1 MFHRWGAFVYRH
13 RRVVALLAVMLAI
26 GAAPFA
32 GRASEKLSS
41 GGWLDAS
48 SESAQVAARLAADFG
63 GGKSTLIALFRRDAP
78 GADATS
84 PEFQAAI
91 ATAVAGIRRDP
102 AVANVVGYAETGD
115 RRWVSTAGDTAYVA
129 INLTVGDEASV
140 PLFPALRAS
149 LAPPAG
155 YSVGV
160 SGYAP
165 LTIDTSHQ
173 AEIDLQRAETTS
185 LPIVALVLFLVFAS
199 IVAAAMPLLVAALAI
214 PTSLAI
220 VYFVSRLTEMS
231 VFVLNIATMLGLAL
245 AIDYSLFV
253 VSRFRE
259 ELARGHPVGEAV
271 SRSVATSGKA
281 VLFSGVAVAVG
292 LSGLMIFPF
301 ATIRSIGLG
310 SALVV
315 ACSVLFALTFL
326 PAALGMLGPRVN
338 RLSPG
343 RPGRQAG
350 SASPSADPP
359 HRGANDRPATAVHD
373 PAHSSRWAR
382 MARQV
387 MAHPWLVLVP
397 VVTALLAAGTPFFHM
412 QQGVPGGE
420 VLPVGLESRDV
431 FVALRA
437 EFPAGETSP
446 MVILADTT
454 ASPTDPR
461 RSRALQAYAARLRA
475 VPGVSRVES
484 FFAITDPATGRAL
497 PDAQVQQLFAL
508 PEAQRPAGIAALV
521 RRYVVGN
528 SVRIDATSPYVASR
542 PEATSLVPTIRAVD
556 PGSSISRVQ
565 VGGQAA
571 LGSDFLAGQGERL
584 PAALAWTMLATA
596 AMLFL
601 LFGSVTLPVKA
612 VADDAP
618 VSDRELRGPRV
629 HLPGRPPGGPAGL
642 RIARLHGGRDPD
654 HHVLRDLRPVDGL
667 RGAPPVT
674 DSGRVAADVRQ
685 HRLGRRRA
693 GAHGARHH
701 RRGPDHGLRLL
712 GLRARRRGDHQVDRR
727 RDGDCRGGRCDDRS
741 GAAGPRHD
749 AAARDMEL
757 VGAGP
762 AGPDGRAGRLQ
773 PRRGPRGLNATRAPW
788 AADARPGRSSG
799 QPARRAWVRG
809 AHAPTAA
816 RRARPPRD
824 GVRRTGPDPRLPAA
838 GHGRGDAGRP
848 ADPGSPVDRSDPA
861 GRAGATDRG
870 ANRGRRGP
878 ALDGVRARAATGA
891 WGSCRPT
898 DGSRRSRTS
907 GMGSCSARR
916 IGWSAVARARR
927 SPGGRS
933 AIRFAIDHLGSPAPR
948 FTRISPTVA
957 AAAGPLTVIGGSGET
972 DLCAHPFGG
981 GDWVSDGSGWRAKPF
996 EPEDCTRIPGP
1007 LAAGPAGILDVTSA
1021 TGEVYGAWLSGD
1033 GLRWTDVTPRDAAAA
1048 QLWGAAFGGG
1058 RYLIS
1063 GRDGSDGVL
1072 WSSPDARSWTRELER
1087 AGVDL
1092 GVPVAA
1098 GGTVLVTA
1106 TVGGGAPVILRWDAA
1121 SGWSPLPAGAL
1132 PPTRS
1137 AGAFGSMQRAG
1148 GAVALAGTANGSPA
1162 AWLSS
1167 DGAAWLRLAL
1177 PDEGAASIGLIGRIG
1192 ERLVVVQD
1200 IDTPAGSTQLVL
1212 VRGWP
1217 LP

>member
-1 MFHRWGAFVYRH
+1 M
-13 RRVVALLAVMLAI
+13 
-26 GAAPFA
+26 
-32 GRASEKLSS
+32 
-41 GGWLDAS
+41 
-48 SESAQVAARLAADFG
+48 
-63 GGKSTLIALFRRDAP
+63 
-78 GADATS
+78 
-84 PEFQAAI
+84 
-91 ATAVAGIRRDP
+91 
-102 AVANVVGYAETGD
+102 GYAETGD

-149 LAPPAG
+149 LVPPAG

-245 AIDYSLFV
+245 AIDYSLFI

-271 SRSVATSGKA
+271 ARSVATSGKA

-359 HRGANDRPATAVHD
+359 HATAVPD

-397 VVTALLAAGTPFFHM
+397 VVTGLLAAGIPFFHM

-454 ASPTDPR
+454 ASPTDPTTI
-461 RSRALQAYAARLRA
+461 AGLQAYAARLRA
-475 VPGVSRVES
+475 VPGISRVES

-612 VADDAP
+612 VLMTLLSATASFGALVFIFQDGHLEGPLAFESPGFTVAGIPIIMFCVIFGLSMDYEVLLLSRIQEGWRRTSDNTASVAEGLVRTARVITGAALIMVFVFSAFVLADEVTIKSIGVGMAIAVAVDATI
-618 VSDRELRGPRV
+618 VRV
-629 HLPGRPPGGPAGL
+629 LLVPA
-642 RIARLHGGRDPD
+642 
-654 HHVLRDLRPVDGL
+654 
-667 RGAPPVT
+667 T
-674 DSGRVAADVRQ
+674 M
-685 HRLGRRRA
+685 
-693 GAHGARHH
+693 
-701 RRGPDHGLRLL
+701 RLL
-712 GLRARRRGDHQVDRR
+712 GRW
-727 RDGDCRGGRCDDRS
+727 
-741 GAAGPRHD
+741 
-749 AAARDMEL
+749 
-757 VGAGP
+757 
-762 AGPDGRAGRLQ
+762 
-773 PRRGPRGLNATRAPW
+773 NWW
-788 AADARPGRSSG
+788 A
-799 QPARRAWVRG
+799 
-809 AHAPTAA
+809 
-816 RRARPPRD
+816 
-824 GVRRTGPDPRLPAA
+824 
-838 GHGRGDAGRP
+838 
-848 ADPGSPVDRSDPA
+848 
-861 GRAGATDRG
+861 
-870 ANRGRRGP
+870 
-878 ALDGVRARAATGA
+878 
-891 WGSCRPT
+891 
-898 DGSRRSRTS
+898 
-907 GMGSCSARR
+907 
-916 IGWSAVARARR
+916 
-927 SPGGRS
+927 
-933 AIRFAIDHLGSPAPR
+933 
-948 FTRISPTVA
+948 
-957 AAAGPLTVIGGSGET
+957 
-972 DLCAHPFGG
+972 
-981 GDWVSDGSGWRAKPF
+981 
-996 EPEDCTRIPGP
+996 PGP
-1007 LAAGPAGILDVTSA
+1007 L
-1021 TGEVYGAWLSGD
+1021 
-1033 GLRWTDVTPRDAAAA
+1033 
-1048 QLWGAAFGGG
+1048 G
-1058 RYLIS
+1058 RM
-1063 GRDGSDGVL
+1063 
-1072 WSSPDARSWTRELER
+1072 AER
-1087 AGVDL
+1087 
-1092 GVPVAA
+1092 
-1098 GGTVLVTA
+1098 
-1106 TVGGGAPVILRWDAA
+1106 VGFSHVEDPEA
-1121 SGWSPLPAGAL
+1121 
-1132 PPTRS
+1132 
-1137 AGAFGSMQRAG
+1137 
-1148 GAVALAGTANGSPA
+1148 
-1162 AWLSS
+1162 
-1167 DGAAWLRLAL
+1167 
-1177 PDEGAASIGLIGRIG
+1177 
-1192 ERLVVVQD
+1192 
-1200 IDTPAGSTQLVL
+1200 
-1212 VRGWP
+1212 
-1217 LP
+1217 